1 ESYAMFVDDPYAQ
14 HWSFVDDPWTL
25 DSTAP
30 ELRWYVM
37 AGPDL
42 RDLRRDVMDLLGRPP
57 VPPEQAFGLWIS
69 EYGFDDWA
77 ELEAKLE
84 TLRAHK
90 FPVDGV
96 VLDLQWFGGIT
107 AGSDQSR
114 MGSLTWDRAR
124 FPEPEKKLA
133 ELRERHGV
141 EVM

>member
-1 ESYAMFVDDPYAQ
+1 
-14 HWSFVDDPWTL
+14 
-25 DSTAP
+25 
-30 ELRWYVM
+30 
-37 AGPDL
+37 
-42 RDLRRDVMDLLGRPP
+42 
-57 VPPEQAFGLWIS
+57 
-69 EYGFDDWA
+69 

-84 TLRAHK
+84 TLRRHR
-90 FPVDGV
+90 FPVDGF

-141 EVM
+141 EVMLIEESYVSRGLAEHAELERRGFLARDCETCPATYISWSPWWGKGGMIDWTNAAGADFWHDRKRKPLV